1 MMNENKDIKFYAKEE
16 IEKLINEREIE
27 RLVFIDDGID
37 EVIARFKDL
46 PDIIVDLNRKFG
58 SKDLKI
64 YNFIE
69 PEDKPIITTFG
80 MYLNKISSQDRQ
92 EIIKR
97 LNKLQQFDEEIK
109 DYKLINI
116 EDLLEYYRSRNNER

>member
-1 MMNENKDIKFYAKEE
+1 MMNENKNINFYSKDE

-27 RLVFIDDGID
+27 RLVFVDDGID

-58 SKDLKI
+58 SRDLKI

-92 EIIKR
+92 EIIER
-97 LNKLQQFDEEIK
+97 LNKLQQFEEDIK

-116 EDLLEYYRSRNNER
+116 DDLLEYYRSRNEER

>member
-1 MMNENKDIKFYAKEE
+1 MKDNINLNFYTIEE
-16 IEKLINEREIE
+16 IRKLIKEREIE
-27 RLVFIDDGID
+27 RLVFVDDGID

-58 SKDLKI
+58 SRDLKI

-69 PEDKPIITTFG
+69 PEDEPIITTLG

-92 EIIKR
+92 EIIER
-97 LNKLQQFDEEIK
+97 LNKLQQFDEDIK

>member
-1 MMNENKDIKFYAKEE
+1 MMNENKNINFYAKDE

-27 RLVFIDDGID
+27 RLVFVDDGID
-37 EVIARFKDL
+37 EVIAKFKDL

-58 SKDLKI
+58 SRDLKI

-69 PEDKPIITTFG
+69 PEDEPIITTFG

-92 EIIKR
+92 EIIER
-97 LNKLQQFDEEIK
+97 LNKLQQYEENIK
-109 DYKLINI
+109 DYKLLNI
-116 EDLLEYYRSRNNER
+116 EDLLEYYRSRNEER

>member
-27 RLVFIDDGID
+27 RLVFVDDGID

-58 SKDLKI
+58 SRDLKI

-69 PEDKPIITTFG
+69 PEDEPIITTFG

-92 EIIKR
+92 EIIER